1 MTDRYLNIDE
11 VDKYL
16 EWDKNEYPNQK
27 WMFERA
33 LNNNAINTNEIKR
46 S

>member
-16 EWDKNEYPNQK
+16 EWDKNEYPNQSGCLK
-27 WMFERA
+27 E
-33 LNNNAINTNEIKR
+33 L
-46 S
+46 